1 MKVMSIHISCYTK
14 YSPAELQGRLSELSE
29 KYSEIFP
36 FHYCLSDVVVPHPI
50 QKEISNEFGLD
61 PNSYFIVSVNNK
73 ALEIP
78 TDEIA
83 KMIRK
88 EFGKENVIVLL
99 NGEDLI

>member
-14 YSPAELQGRLSELSE
+14 YSPAELQERLNELSG
-29 KYSEIFP
+29 KYSKIFP
-36 FHYCLSDVVVPHPI
+36 FHYCLSAVVVPHLI

-61 PNSYFIVSVNNK
+61 PSSYFIVSVNNK
-73 ALEIP
+73 TLEIS

-99 NGEDLI
+99 NGEDMI